1 MLFSMGKNCTFVA
14 CLIRN
19 LYPEQLHN
27 MHLSQ
32 SEKGSIVGGGIIFI
46 LLIIGWTPCS
56 AQEGQQDASDSY
68 LQVYKATQSA
78 LQHDPFIQ
86 NGIYYTYPYYNAVGH
101 PFLSQKE
108 FEVGSVVFRE
118 KRYEGLS
125 LNYDLFNQQIILSSE
140 YGGVRQMNLLDPQF
154 LSGFSLKGKQF
165 IKAGFNGATP
175 EFFQVISETG
185 TVSCYYSWY
194 KERRE
199 IRDSGNRSIYSF
211 SEEKSKRYLL
221 LDGQLYRFKNNKSFL
236 KIFPET
242 ARGRLKDYLQENQVL
257 VMETGDQAM
266 GSLIV
271 YCDSIL
277 NLLANQGGT

>member
-1 MLFSMGKNCTFVA
+1 MLFSVGKNCTFVA
-14 CLIRN
+14 CLNRN

-27 MHLSQ
+27 MNLPQ
-32 SEKGSIVGGGIIFI
+32 SEKGSIVGGVIISI
-46 LLIIGWTPCS
+46 LFIIGWTPCS

-78 LQHDPFIQ
+78 LLHDPFIQ

-101 PFLSQKE
+101 PFLGQKE
-108 FEVGSVVFRE
+108 FETGSTVFRE

-125 LNYDLFNQQIILSSE
+125 LNYDLFNQQIILSRE
-140 YGGVRQMNLLDPQF
+140 YDGVRQMNLLDPQF
-154 LSGFSLKGKQF
+154 LSGFYLKGKQF

-175 EFFQVISETG
+175 GFFQVISETG

-242 ARGRLKDYLQENQVL
+242 VRGRLKDYLQENQVL